1 MSEKI
6 TKIKNE
12 MNSVLDKLD
21 SILDKTNK
29 VTSNVNSAVENFSS
43 SMVQFGD
50 NIEKLNNIADK
61 SIQLFSQYNESKRID
76 LEMQQLQNDLV
87 NIVSNHKE
95 NMSIINNVFLER
107 RNVIDK
113 LFNVI
118 DKGILQNND
127 QVVFMSMNLINAT
140 LERNPLLMLQQYKK
154 SNNEIDFSNNKPL
167 ELDF

>member
-50 NIEKLNNIADK
+50 NIDKLNNIADK